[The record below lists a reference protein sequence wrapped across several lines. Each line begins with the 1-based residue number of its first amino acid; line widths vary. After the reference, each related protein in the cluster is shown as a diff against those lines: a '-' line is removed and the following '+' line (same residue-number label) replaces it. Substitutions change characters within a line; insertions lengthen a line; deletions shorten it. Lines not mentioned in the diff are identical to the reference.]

1 MLFRAAKR
9 TYQGTKHVQT
19 YKKNRCMHVC
29 LRCNGYTLHE
39 KAEFQPPPSPRGTA
53 HDRNAWVGREI
64 GQFMHESVTIRC
76 VGRR

>member
-1 MLFRAAKR
+1 MR
-9 TYQGTKHVQT
+9 
-19 YKKNRCMHVC
+19 VC

-53 HDRNAWVGREI
+53 HDRNARVGREI
-64 GQFMHESVTIRC
+64 GQFMHESVAIRC